1 MKLLDYREET
11 SFMNLLSKREIVN
24 IQLFNAEIS
33 ESELRIYRLLFLRAL
48 ENMNA
53 KEIEEY
59 FDAEPGELEGMLNDI
74 ESIMEEAG
82 LLAEEEQEMPEL
94 TMEAKI

>member
-1 MKLLDYREET
+1 
-11 SFMNLLSKREIVN
+11 MNLLGKREIVN

-33 ESELRIYRLLFLRAL
+33 ESELRIYRLLFLKAL

-94 TMEAKI
+94 TMEAKV